1 MKKAIVNRQMSGL
14 VKTRFVRPS
23 DEQII
28 NVFDKEFS
36 NEKVSKFSLN
46 SKVGTLI
53 LNQYL
58 DTQLQRV
65 RFMSKIKTQ

>member
-1 MKKAIVNRQMSGL
+1 MSGL

-23 DEQII
+23 DEQMI

-46 SKVGTLI
+46 SKVETLI
-53 LNQYL
+53 L
-58 DTQLQRV
+58 T
-65 RFMSKIKTQ
+65 SI